1 MRNTLV
7 AVLLSAGLLACGSEP
22 ETAASESGGS
32 ASTASTSA
40 PENAGP
46 AAMQSEAYPLTTCA
60 VSGEELG
67 SMGEAVILQQPGRE
81 VALCCK
87 ACVKTYEAD
96 PAAYN
101 KEIDAA
107 IVAAQ
112 KPDYPLDTCLIS
124 GEVIGESDHMV
135 PVDHVVGN
143 RLYRLCCASCTKSL
157 EKDLPKYR
165 AEVLAAAAKQ
175 GE

>member
-1 MRNTLV
+1 MRNTLIALV
-7 AVLLSAGLLACGSEP
+7 LSACLLACGSEP
-22 ETAASESGGS
+22 ETTTGESGS
-32 ASTASTSA
+32 TVSTASSQTAESA
-40 PENAGP
+40 GSSAV
-46 AAMQSEAYPLTTCA
+46 QSEPYPLATCP

-96 PAAYN
+96 PETHN

-124 GEVIGESDHMV
+124 GEVIGTSDHMV